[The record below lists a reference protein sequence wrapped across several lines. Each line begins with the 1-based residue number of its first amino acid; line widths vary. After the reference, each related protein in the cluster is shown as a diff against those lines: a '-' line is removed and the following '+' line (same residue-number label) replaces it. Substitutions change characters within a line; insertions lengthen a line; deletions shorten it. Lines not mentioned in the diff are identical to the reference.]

1 MQKKEKFTKFALQ
14 TNRSAKM
21 ILNSLQIER
30 LSEKI
35 GQDVTTPAGAS
46 YLCLDIES
54 KTKVALGLNTVKRLV
69 GVIPSDVTPRKTT
82 LNVIANYLGYP
93 SWDLLE
99 EDTAM
104 EGSGFGSKDIFIEMS
119 DLEEDTV
126 VEVCWKPDR
135 RILIRHDGNGQYSVM
150 KSENSKLRPGDLLS
164 LSQLAIG
171 FPFIADNVCRD
182 GKVLGCYR
190 AADGAG
196 ITRLNMED

>member
-1 MQKKEKFTKFALQ
+1 MT
-14 TNRSAKM
+14 
-21 ILNSLQIER
+21 LNSLQLEK

-46 YLCLDIES
+46 VLCLDLEKRGIFI
-54 KTKVALGLNTVKRLV
+54 GLNTVKRLV

-82 LNVIANYLGYP
+82 LNIIANYLGYP
-93 SWDLLE
+93 NWDLLQ

-104 EGSGFGSKDIFIEMS
+104 EGSGFGRKDIFIEMS
-119 DLEEDTV
+119 ELDKDAV

-135 RILIRHDGNGQYSVM
+135 KILLRHDGSGQYSVLN
-150 KSENSKLRPGDLLS
+150 SENSKLRSGDLLS

-171 FPFIADNVCRD
+171 FPFIADKVFRD
-182 GKVLGCYR
+182 EKPLGCYR

-196 ITRLNMED
+196 ITRLDVLED

>member
-1 MQKKEKFTKFALQ
+1 
-14 TNRSAKM
+14 M

-54 KTKVALGLNTVKRLV
+54 KTGISLGLNTVKRLV
-69 GVIPSDVTPRKTT
+69 GVIPSDGSPRKTT
-82 LNVIANYLGYP
+82 LNVLANYLGYP

-99 EDTAM
+99 EDTEM
-104 EGSGFGSKDIFIEMS
+104 EGSVFGRKDIFIEMS
-119 DLEEDTV
+119 DLEKNTV
-126 VEVCWKPDR
+126 VEICWKPDR
-135 RILIRHDGNGQYSVM
+135 RILIRHDGTGQYTVM
-150 KSENSKLRPGDLLS
+150 KSENSKLRPGDILS

-171 FPFIADNVCRD
+171 FPFLAN
-182 GKVLGCYR
+182 KVFRAEKPLGSYR

-196 ITRLNMED
+196 ITRFNIIKD